1 MKKRVRAALHPIPA
15 REANNPRYQASV
27 RLPFLPVRPGLL
39 PARVG
44 DAVHGARLG
53 SGDAVHGAW
62 LGSGGDGAPSL
73 LVDRFAKVGVGVG
86 LVVVND
92 TPRARTC
99 RWSCFHHTL
108 VIVRWPSNSE
118 IAEGVAEVVFIIV
131 GLVIGVSEGQLLAV
145 AVIVVVIRGG

>member
-1 MKKRVRAALHPIPA
+1 MPPSIPSQREKQITHDTKQVCVSPSFRYVLASFLRALVMLSMVRGLAVVMLSMV
-15 REANNPRYQASV
+15 RGLEAV
-27 RLPFLPVRPGLL
+27 VT
-39 PARVG
+39 
-44 DAVHGARLG
+44 ARL
-53 SGDAVHGAW
+53 
-62 LGSGGDGAPSL
+62 SL

-108 VIVRWPSNSE
+108 VIVRWSPNSE

-145 AVIVVVIRGG
+145 AVVVVVIRVG